1 MKKFVLLTAFVFG
14 LFFIA
19 RSQTVQVESGNPS
32 SMAKF
37 KWEATTFDFGKI
49 EQGKPVSHDFTFTN
63 TGTTPLVISNVR
75 GSCGC
80 TVTDYSR
87 DPIAPGKTGMVKAT
101 FNAAA
106 IGAFNKSI
114 RVTANVEGAN
124 ETLYIKGE
132 VVSGNL

>member
-1 MKKFVLLTAFVFG
+1 MRKLVLLTTFVFG
-14 LFFIA
+14 LVFMA
-19 RSQTVQVESGNPS
+19 KSQAVQVESGNPT

-37 KWEATTFDFGKI
+37 KWEATTHDFAKI
-49 EQGKPVSHDFTFTN
+49 EQGKPVAHEFVFTN
-63 TGTTPLVISNVR
+63 AGTTPLVISNVR

-80 TVTDYSR
+80 TVTDYTKE
-87 DPIAPGKTGMVKAT
+87 PIAPGKTGMVKAT

-124 ETLYIKGE
+124 ETLFIKGE
-132 VVSGNL
+132 VVKENL

>member
-14 LFFIA
+14 LFFA
-19 RSQTVQVESGNPS
+19 AQSQTVQIESGNPS

-37 KWEATTFDFGKI
+37 KWEATTHDFGKI
-49 EQGKPVSHDFTFTN
+49 DQGKPVSHDFVFTN
-63 TGTTPLVISNVR
+63 TGSTPLVISNVR

-106 IGAFNKSI
+106 MGAFNKSI
-114 RVTANVEGAN
+114 RVTANVEGAT
-124 ETLYIKGE
+124 ETLFIKGE
-132 VVSGNL
+132 VAKENL